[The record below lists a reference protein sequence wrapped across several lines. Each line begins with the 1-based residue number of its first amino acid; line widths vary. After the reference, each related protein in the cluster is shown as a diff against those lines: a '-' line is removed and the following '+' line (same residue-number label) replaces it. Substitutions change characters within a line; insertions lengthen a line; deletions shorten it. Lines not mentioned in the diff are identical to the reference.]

1 MTNVE
6 KRRWPHLWAV
16 LVAALAPLL
25 AIGFAFS
32 LGPSPRKQLTQLDQ
46 RSETEARSLL
56 SELGPHAVPALVE
69 VLSATD
75 TPHRVLV
82 AERLGQLREGESAD
96 ALIRVSRDE
105 AAPCALRVAALH
117 ALHRVDASS
126 AVHVA
131 RSLREGPVEL
141 RAEASR
147 ILGSARADAAALPP
161 S

>member
-82 AERLGQLREGESAD
+82 ADMRYPATMWRTYSILRLEMWRQEVQVVVGAG
-96 ALIRVSRDE
+96 RVR
-105 AAPCALRVAALH
+105 
-117 ALHRVDASS
+117 
-126 AVHVA
+126 
-131 RSLREGPVEL
+131 
-141 RAEASR
+141 
-147 ILGSARADAAALPP
+147 
-161 S
+161 